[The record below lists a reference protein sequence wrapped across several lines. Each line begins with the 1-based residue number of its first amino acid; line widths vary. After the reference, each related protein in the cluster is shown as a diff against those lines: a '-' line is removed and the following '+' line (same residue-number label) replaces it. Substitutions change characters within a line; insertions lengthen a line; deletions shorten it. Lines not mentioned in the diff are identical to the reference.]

1 MQALGELAE
10 LDGKSAGLIARV
22 LQPFLSVAILLM
34 IVRIVLSW
42 YPQVWLLNPC
52 HAPFTPAMYC
62 ASSRLL
68 PLSPSQDL
76 S

>member
-42 YPQVWLLNPC
+42 YPQVLLQLRDALQ
-52 HAPFTPAMYC
+52 H
-62 ASSRLL
+62 RHV
-68 PLSPSQDL
+68 
-76 S
+76 